1 MSTDKL
7 FRKIEELL
15 NEFEDENDNDPKDI
29 IGLSITIDGSK
40 WAWNG
45 EKLVCT
51 RSYE

>member
-1 MSTDKL
+1 MQADKL

-15 NEFEDENDNDPKDI
+15 NEFEDENDPKDI